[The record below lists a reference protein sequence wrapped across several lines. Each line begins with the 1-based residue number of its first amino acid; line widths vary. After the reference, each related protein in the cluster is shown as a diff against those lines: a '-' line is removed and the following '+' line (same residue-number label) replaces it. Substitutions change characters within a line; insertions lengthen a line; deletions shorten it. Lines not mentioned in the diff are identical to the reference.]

1 MSANTGKFFM
11 LLKPN
16 LNRKKGKKRKKKGEK
31 RKKERKKEGGG
42 EGRREK
48 RRGEI
53 SVLLMVYFDLAI
65 LLVWQVTSIQQGN
78 KGKKHRDRYGY
89 IRPQFSSD
97 VVLIMIIFKA
107 GVCFMPLCSWIENN

>member
-1 MSANTGKFFM
+1 M
-11 LLKPN
+11 LLKAN

-31 RKKERKKEGGG
+31 RKRKKERGG

-53 SVLLMVYFDLAI
+53 RMLLVVYLDLAI
-65 LLVWQVTSIQQGN
+65 LSVWQVTSIQQGN

-89 IRPQFSSD
+89 MQPQFSSY

-107 GVCFMPLCSWIENN
+107 DVCVMPLCSSIENN

>member
-1 MSANTGKFFM
+1 M
-11 LLKPN
+11 
-16 LNRKKGKKRKKKGEK
+16 
-31 RKKERKKEGGG
+31 
-42 EGRREK
+42 REK

-78 KGKKHRDRYGY
+78 KGKKYRDKYGY
-89 IRPQFSSD
+89 MRPQFSSD